1 MVTPKSTLEPLGS
14 LPEDQR
20 RLLLDIGP
28 RWGQDILG
36 HRQTV
41 IECYTPLVASAPKD
55 GIVVERDVHYG
66 PHERHV
72 LDVFLP
78 ADNRAEERNASTT
91 KKLDA
96 VVFVHGGAF
105 VRGNKSVNGEIYDN
119 VCYWFASQGL
129 AAVNVEYRLA
139 DIAPYPGGAEDV
151 GNALAYIHRNAN
163 RFNIDPGRVFV
174 IGHSAGGAHAAT
186 CLFDPAITDKAPP
199 PPVAGLVL
207 ISARLVADVRPGNP
221 NAKPVRA
228 YFGDD
233 EDLYPARSP
242 LTHVARSTTPLMI
255 AVAEFENPYLDEYG
269 VQFFLEALRHRRTP
283 PRLIQLRGHNHT
295 SIVAHFNSGEEYL
308 GREILH
314 FIANVT
320 GPAHSERR
328 QERSRPAGH

>member
-1 MVTPKSTLEPLGS
+1 MVSRLATSEPLGS

-28 RWGQDILG
+28 RWGQDIVG

-41 IECYTPLVASAPKD
+41 IECYTPLVAAAPKD
-55 GIVVERDVHYG
+55 GIEVKRDLSYG
-66 PHERHV
+66 PHARHV

-78 ADNRAEERNASTT
+78 AVDAARGGHEEE
-91 KKLDA
+91 KPLDV

-105 VRGNKSVNGEIYDN
+105 VRGSKSVNGEIYDN
-119 VCYWFASQGL
+119 VCYWFAAQGL
-129 AAVNVEYRLA
+129 AAINVEYRLA
-139 DIAPYPGGAEDV
+139 DAAPYPGGAQDV
-151 GNALAYIHRNAN
+151 TQALDFVHRHASEW
-163 RFNIDPGRVFV
+163 RIDPRRVFV

-186 CLFDPAITDKAPP
+186 TLFDAAVTAPCPP

-207 ISARLVADVRPGNP
+207 ISARVAADVRPGNP
-221 NAKPVRA
+221 NAKPVRT

-233 EDLYPARSP
+233 ESLYAARSP
-242 LTHVARSTTPLMI
+242 LSHVARSCVPLMI

-269 VQFFLEALRHRRTP
+269 AQFFIEALRHRGVP
-283 PRLIQLRGHNHT
+283 PRLIQMRGHNHT

-314 FIANVT
+314 FIGSVA
-320 GPAHSERR
+320 
-328 QERSRPAGH
+328 

>member
-1 MVTPKSTLEPLGS
+1 MVTRRSTLEPLGS
-14 LPEDQR
+14 LPDDQR
-20 RLLLDIGP
+20 RQLLDIGP
-28 RWGQDILG
+28 RWGHDILG

-41 IECYTPLVASAPKD
+41 IQCYTPLVAAAPRD
-55 GIVVERDVHYG
+55 GIVVERDVRYG
-66 PHERHV
+66 PHERHT
-72 LDVFLP
+72 LDTFLP
-78 ADNRAEERNASTT
+78 TARHAESGRRTDDG
-91 KKLDA
+91 KLDA

-129 AAVNVEYRLA
+129 AAINVEYRLA
-139 DIAPYPGGAEDV
+139 DAAPYPGGAQDV
-151 GNALAYIHRNAN
+151 ADALAYVHRHAA
-163 RFNIDPGRVFV
+163 RLNIDPDRVFV

-186 CLFDPAITDKAPP
+186 CLFDPAVTDKTPP

-207 ISARLVADVRPGNP
+207 ISARLVADTRPGNP

-233 EDLYPARSP
+233 ETRYHERSP
-242 LTHVARSTTPLMI
+242 LTHVARSTVPLMI

-269 VQFFLEALRHRRTP
+269 VQFFLEALRHRGVP

-314 FIANVT
+314 FIGN
-320 GPAHSERR
+320 
-328 QERSRPAGH
+328 AGNPTVAV

>member
-1 MVTPKSTLEPLGS
+1 MVTRQLTLEPLGS
-14 LPEDQR
+14 LSEDQR

-28 RWGQDILG
+28 RWGQDILR
-36 HRQTV
+36 HRLAV
-41 IECYTPLVASAPKD
+41 IECYTPLVANAPKD
-55 GIVVERDVHYG
+55 RIAVNRDVHYG
-66 PHERHV
+66 AHERHV
-72 LDVFLP
+72 LDTFLP
-78 ADNRAEERNASTT
+78 TSNQAENSSSSAGR
-91 KKLDA
+91 KLDA

-129 AAVNVEYRLA
+129 AAFNVEYRLA
-139 DIAPYPGGAEDV
+139 DAAPYPGGAQDV
-151 GNALAYIHRNAN
+151 SDALFYIHRNAD
-163 RFNIDPGRVFV
+163 RLNIDARRIFV

-186 CLFDPAITDKAPP
+186 CLFDPVVTDITPP
-199 PPVAGLVL
+199 PSVAGLVL

-233 EDLYPARSP
+233 EALYHGRSP
-242 LTHVARSTTPLMI
+242 LMHAARSAVPLMI

-269 VQFFLEALRHRRTP
+269 AQFFLEALRHRGVP

-308 GREILH
+308 GREILQ
-314 FIANVT
+314 FISSTRNSAVQQT
-320 GPAHSERR
+320 AS
-328 QERSRPAGH
+328 S

>member
-1 MVTPKSTLEPLGS
+1 MVTRQSTLEPLGS

-36 HRQTV
+36 NRQTV
-41 IECYTPLVASAPKD
+41 IKCYTPLVAGAPKD
-55 GIVVERDVHYG
+55 GIVVERDVRYG

-72 LDVFLP
+72 LDTFLP
-78 ADNRAEERNASTT
+78 TAGHAGSDGCAADGKR
-91 KKLDA
+91 DA

-129 AAVNVEYRLA
+129 AAFNVEYRLA
-139 DIAPYPGGAEDV
+139 DAAPYPGGAQDV
-151 GNALAYIHRNAN
+151 GDALAYIHQNAG
-163 RFNIDPGRVFV
+163 RLNIDPHRIFV

-186 CLFDPAITDKAPP
+186 CLFDPAVTDRTPP

-233 EDLYPARSP
+233 EALYAERSP
-242 LTHVARSTTPLMI
+242 LMHVARSAVPLMI
-255 AVAEFENPYLDEYG
+255 AIAEFENPYLDEYG
-269 VQFFLEALRHRRTP
+269 AQFFLEALCHRGVP
-283 PRLIQLRGHNHT
+283 PRLVQLRGHNHT

-314 FIANVT
+314 FIGNAGN
-320 GPAHSERR
+320 PA
-328 QERSRPAGH
+328 A

>member
-1 MVTPKSTLEPLGS
+1 MVNRPSTLDPLGS

-28 RWGQDILG
+28 RWGQDILA

-41 IECYTPLVASAPKD
+41 IDCYTPLVAAASKE
-55 GIVVERDVHYG
+55 GIVVNHNVSYG
-66 PHERHV
+66 PDKRHV
-72 LDVFLP
+72 LDTFLP
-78 ADNRAEERNASTT
+78 TRGRVEAGEATSRTL
-91 KKLDA
+91 LDA

-129 AAVNVEYRLA
+129 AAINLEYRLA
-139 DIAPYPGGAEDV
+139 DAAPYPEGAQDV
-151 GNALAYIHRNAN
+151 CDALMYIHRHADRLDINPQ
-163 RFNIDPGRVFV
+163 RIFV

-186 CLFDPAITDKAPP
+186 CLFDPAVTEKTPP

-207 ISARLVADVRPGNP
+207 ISARLVADVRAGNP
-221 NAKPVRA
+221 NAKPVRT

-233 EDLYPARSP
+233 ESRYDERSP
-242 LTHVARSTTPLMI
+242 LTHVAHSPVPLMI
-255 AVAEFENPYLDEYG
+255 ALAEFENPYLDEYG
-269 VQFFLEALRHRRTP
+269 VQFFLEALRHRGSP
-283 PRLIQLRGHNHT
+283 PRLVQLRGHNHT

-314 FIANVT
+314 FIGNITA
-320 GPAHSERR
+320 A
-328 QERSRPAGH
+328 A

>member
-1 MVTPKSTLEPLGS
+1 VVTQQATLEPLGS

-28 RWGQDILG
+28 RWGQDILR

-41 IECYTPLVASAPKD
+41 IECYTPLVAAAPKD
-55 GIVVERDVHYG
+55 GITVDRNVRYG

-72 LDVFLP
+72 LDTFLP
-78 ADNRAEERNASTT
+78 AGAPARSGSVEDG
-91 KKLDA
+91 KLAA

-129 AAVNVEYRLA
+129 AAVNIEYRLA
-139 DIAPYPGGAEDV
+139 DAAPYPGGAQDV
-151 GNALAYIHRNAN
+151 SDALAYLHRHAG
-163 RFNIDPGRVFV
+163 RLNIDPRRVFV

-186 CLFDPAITDKAPP
+186 CLFDPAVTDRTPP

-233 EDLYPARSP
+233 EALYAERSP
-242 LTHVARSTTPLMI
+242 LAHAARLTVPLMI

-269 VQFFLEALRHRRTP
+269 AQFFVEALRHRGVP
-283 PRLIQLRGHNHT
+283 PRFIQLRGHNHT

-314 FIANVT
+314 FIGNVT
-320 GPAHSERR
+320 AGPAAS
-328 QERSRPAGH
+328 